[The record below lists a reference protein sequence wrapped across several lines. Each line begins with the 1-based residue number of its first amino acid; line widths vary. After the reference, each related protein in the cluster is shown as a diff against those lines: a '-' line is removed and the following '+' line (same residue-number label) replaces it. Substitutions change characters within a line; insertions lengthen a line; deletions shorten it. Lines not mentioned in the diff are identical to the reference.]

1 MKYCKPKSKS
11 ILSLDVGIKRIGLAY
26 CDSLFITVNIL
37 PAVKRERNNDELNT
51 IKNHIKKH
59 NLTGFIV
66 GLPLDDAGNM
76 TSQAIDCK
84 TYGEF
89 LFNELKLPFSFV
101 NEHSSTWEST
111 NRFGVKKDKSGL
123 IDSLSAKVILE
134 QWIQEG
140 PELKELVGNKPI
152 CLLYTSDAAD
162 E

>member
-1 MKYCKPKSKS
+1 MNYCKPKSKS
-11 ILSLDVGIKRIGLAY
+11 ILSLDVGTKRIGLAY

-37 PAVKRERNNDELNT
+37 PAVKREKNNNELIT
-51 IKNHIKKH
+51 IKTIIQKH

-66 GLPLDDAGNM
+66 GLPLDDSGKM
-76 TSQAIDCK
+76 TSQAFDCE

-101 NEHSSTWEST
+101 NEHSSTWESI
-111 NRFGVKKDKSGL
+111 NRFGIRKDKSGL

-140 PELKELVGNKPI
+140 PDLKELVGNKPI
-152 CLLYTSDAAD
+152 
-162 E
+162 

>member
-11 ILSLDVGIKRIGLAY
+11 ILSLDVGLKRIGLAY

-37 PAVKRERNNDELNT
+37 PALKRERDNNEIII
-51 IKNHIKKH
+51 IKEHIKKL

-66 GLPLDDAGNM
+66 GLPLDEAGGM
-76 TSQAIDCK
+76 TSQALDCI

-123 IDSLSAKVILE
+123 IDSLSAKIILE

-140 PELKELVGNKPI
+140 PELKELVGNKQI
-152 CLLYTSDAAD
+152 
-162 E
+162 

>member
-37 PAVKRERNNDELNT
+37 PALKRERNNNEIII
-51 IKNHIKKH
+51 IKEHIKKL

-66 GLPLDDAGNM
+66 GLPLDESGGM
-76 TSQAIDCK
+76 TSQALDCK

-134 QWIQEG
+134 QWIKEG
-140 PELKELVGNKPI
+140 PELKELVGKKPI
-152 CLLYTSDAAD
+152 
-162 E
+162 

>member
-11 ILSLDVGIKRIGLAY
+11 ILSLDVGLKRIGLAY

-37 PAVKRERNNDELNT
+37 PALKRERNNNEIII
-51 IKNHIKKH
+51 IKEHIKKLS
-59 NLTGFIV
+59 LTGFIV
-66 GLPLDDAGNM
+66 GLPLDESGGM
-76 TSQAIDCK
+76 TSQALDCK

-123 IDSLSAKVILE
+123 IDSLSAKIILE

-140 PELKELVGNKPI
+140 PELKELVGNKQI
-152 CLLYTSDAAD
+152 
-162 E
+162 

>member
-11 ILSLDVGIKRIGLAY
+11 ILSLDVGLKRIGLAY

-37 PAVKRERNNDELNT
+37 PALKRGRNNNEIII
-51 IKNHIKKH
+51 IKDHIKKL

-66 GLPLDDAGNM
+66 GLPLDEAGKM
-76 TSQAIDCK
+76 TSQAFDCK

-152 CLLYTSDAAD
+152 IRINF
-162 E
+162 

>member
-11 ILSLDVGIKRIGLAY
+11 ILSLDVGTKRIGLAY

-37 PAVKRERNNDELNT
+37 PAVKREKNNDELKT
-51 IKNHIKKH
+51 IKNHIKNY

-66 GLPLDDAGNM
+66 GLPLDDRGEM
-76 TSQAIDCK
+76 TPQAFDCE

-101 NEHSSTWEST
+101 NEHSSTWESI
-111 NRFGVKKDKSGL
+111 NRFGIRKDKSGL

-152 CLLYTSDAAD
+152 
-162 E
+162 

>member
-26 CDSLFITVNIL
+26 CDSLLITVNIL
-37 PAVKRERNNDELNT
+37 PSVKREKNNSELKI
-51 IKNHIKKH
+51 IKNHIKKL

-66 GLPLDDAGNM
+66 GLPLDDKGGM
-76 TSQAIDCK
+76 TSQAIECK
-84 TYGEF
+84 TYGEL

-123 IDSLSAKVILE
+123 IDSFSAKIILE

-140 PELKELVGNKPI
+140 PELKELVGNKQI
-152 CLLYTSDAAD
+152 
-162 E
+162 

>member
-1 MKYCKPKSKS
+1 MKYSKPKSKS
-11 ILSLDVGIKRIGLAY
+11 ILSLDIGTKRIGLAY

-37 PAVKRERNNDELNT
+37 PALRREKNKNEFKT
-51 IKNHIKKH
+51 IKSHIKKL

-66 GLPLDDAGNM
+66 GLPLDDKGRM
-76 TSQAIDCK
+76 TSQAFDCK
-84 TYGEF
+84 TYGEY

-101 NEHSSTWEST
+101 NEHSSTWESE

-140 PELKELVGNKPI
+140 PELKELMGNKQI
-152 CLLYTSDAAD
+152 
-162 E
+162 

>member
-37 PAVKRERNNDELNT
+37 PAVKRERNNDELIT

-66 GLPLDDAGNM
+66 GLPLDDSGNM

-152 CLLYTSDAAD
+152 
-162 E
+162 

>member
-11 ILSLDVGIKRIGLAY
+11 ILSLDVGLKRIGLAY

-37 PAVKRERNNDELNT
+37 PALKRERNNKEIII
-51 IKNHIKKH
+51 IKEHIKKR

-66 GLPLDDAGNM
+66 GLPLDESGGM
-76 TSQAIDCK
+76 TSQALDCK
-84 TYGEF
+84 SYGEF

-123 IDSLSAKVILE
+123 IDSLSAKIILE

-140 PELKELVGNKPI
+140 PELKELVGNKQI
-152 CLLYTSDAAD
+152 
-162 E
+162 

>member
-1 MKYCKPKSKS
+1 MKYCKPNSKS
-11 ILSLDVGIKRIGLAY
+11 VLSLDVGTKRIGLAY

-37 PAVKRERNNDELNT
+37 PAVKRDRNNKELIT
-51 IKNHIKKH
+51 IKNHIKEH
-59 NLTGFIV
+59 NITGFIV
-66 GLPLDDAGNM
+66 GLPLNDEGKM
-76 TSQAIDCK
+76 TSQALDCEY
-84 TYGEF
+84 YGKY
-89 LFNELKLPFSFV
+89 LFNELKLPFTFV

-152 CLLYTSDAAD
+152 
-162 E
+162 

>member
-11 ILSLDVGIKRIGLAY
+11 ILSLDVGLKRIGLAY

-37 PAVKRERNNDELNT
+37 PALKREGNNNEIII
-51 IKNHIKKH
+51 IKEHIKKL

-66 GLPLDDAGNM
+66 GLPLDESGGM
-76 TSQAIDCK
+76 TSQALDCK

-152 CLLYTSDAAD
+152 
-162 E
+162 

>member
-1 MKYCKPKSKS
+1 MNYCKPKSKS
-11 ILSLDVGIKRIGLAY
+11 ILSLDVGTKRIGLAY
-26 CDSLFITVNIL
+26 CDSLFITINIL
-37 PAVKRERNNDELNT
+37 PAVKREKNNNELKI
-51 IKNHIKKH
+51 IKNHIQNH

-66 GLPLDDAGNM
+66 GLPLDDSGKM
-76 TSQAIDCK
+76 TSQAFDCE

-111 NRFGVKKDKSGL
+111 NRFGIKKDKSGL

-152 CLLYTSDAAD
+152 
-162 E
+162 

>member
-1 MKYCKPKSKS
+1 MKYSKPKSKS

-37 PAVKRERNNDELNT
+37 PAVKRDRNNDELNI
-51 IKNHIKKH
+51 IKKHIKKH
-59 NLTGFIV
+59 NLIGFIV

-84 TYGEF
+84 IYGEF

-123 IDSLSAKVILE
+123 IDSLSAKIILE

-140 PELKELVGNKPI
+140 PELKELVGNKQI
-152 CLLYTSDAAD
+152 
-162 E
+162 

>member
-11 ILSLDVGIKRIGLAY
+11 ILCLDVGIKRIGLAY

-37 PAVKRERNNDELNT
+37 PAVKRERNNNELNT
-51 IKNHIKKH
+51 IKNHIKKL

-66 GLPLDDAGNM
+66 GLPLDDEGEM
-76 TSQAIDCK
+76 TSQAFDCK
-84 TYGEF
+84 TYGEL

-101 NEHSSTWEST
+101 NEHSSTWESK

-123 IDSLSAKVILE
+123 IDSFSAKVILE

-140 PELKELVGNKPI
+140 PELKELVGNRQI
-152 CLLYTSDAAD
+152 
-162 E
+162 

>member
-11 ILSLDVGIKRIGLAY
+11 ILSLDVGTKRIGLAY

-37 PAVKRERNNDELNT
+37 PAVKREKNNNELKT
-51 IKNHIKKH
+51 IKNHIKNH

-66 GLPLDDAGNM
+66 GLPLDDRGEM
-76 TSQAIDCK
+76 TSQAFDCE

-111 NRFGVKKDKSGL
+111 NRFGIKKDKSGL

-152 CLLYTSDAAD
+152 
-162 E
+162 

>member
-1 MKYCKPKSKS
+1 MNYCKPKSKS
-11 ILSLDVGIKRIGLAY
+11 ILSLDVGTKRIGLAY

-37 PAVKRERNNDELNT
+37 PAVKREKNNNELKA
-51 IKNHIKKH
+51 IKNHIKNH

-66 GLPLDDAGNM
+66 GLPLDDRGEM
-76 TSQAIDCK
+76 TSQAFDCE
-84 TYGEF
+84 TYGKF

-111 NRFGVKKDKSGL
+111 NRFGIRKDKSGL

-140 PELKELVGNKPI
+140 PDLKELVGNKPI
-152 CLLYTSDAAD
+152 
-162 E
+162 

>member
-11 ILSLDVGIKRIGLAY
+11 ILSLDVGLKRIGLAY

-37 PAVKRERNNDELNT
+37 PALKRERNNSEIII
-51 IKNHIKKH
+51 IKEHIKKL

-66 GLPLDDAGNM
+66 GLPLDESGWM
-76 TSQAIDCK
+76 TSQALDCK

-123 IDSLSAKVILE
+123 IDSLSAKIILE

-152 CLLYTSDAAD
+152 
-162 E
+162 

>member
-11 ILSLDVGIKRIGLAY
+11 ILSLDVGLKRIGLAY

-37 PAVKRERNNDELNT
+37 PALKRERNNNEIII
-51 IKNHIKKH
+51 IKDHIKKL

-66 GLPLDDAGNM
+66 GLPLDESGRM
-76 TSQAIDCK
+76 TSQALDCK

-123 IDSLSAKVILE
+123 IDSLSAKIILE

-140 PELKELVGNKPI
+140 PELKELVGNKHI
-152 CLLYTSDAAD
+152 
-162 E
+162 